1 MLRIKNEKWRILFI
15 CTVCFIAAIML
26 SACGHFKEM
35 TPAKKHATIRTAF
48 NEMVKSYIAQAK
60 LQPEDVRAKLREEVN
75 PVIKDAEEALDKYY
89 ESLTLP
95 NDDPDA
101 RLAFYLDLKNQML
114 ELCLKYGLKIE
125 EGGAM

>member
-1 MLRIKNEKWRILFI
+1 MFKNKQLIRSILFI
-15 CTVCFIAAIML
+15 CTVCPLIAL
-26 SACGHFKEM
+26 VACATFQNM
-35 TPAKKHATIRTAF
+35 TPAKKYATTRTAF
-48 NEMVKSYIAQAK
+48 NELVKSYITQAK

-125 EGGAM
+125 EGGAK